1 MERLCGKSLPLAVV
15 FLPHLLQGRGREA
28 GRSAGYLCRVGRMPP
43 ELGVDSEMLG
53 IPPSVLGRGEQRQP
67 HGLSDKNDTQAVDLG
82 KDQGP

>member
-1 MERLCGKSLPLAVV
+1 MPL
-15 FLPHLLQGRGREA
+15 
-28 GRSAGYLCRVGRMPP
+28 

-67 HGLSDKNDTQAVDLG
+67 HRLSDNNDTQAVDLG